1 MVSFAIDRV
10 TRCSSCFV
18 GFFSARSSSIEE
30 VEQRE
35 IFNLIKFQSRRYY
48 YRSHS
53 KRERESLNLIVKFLL
68 HAIISELRPET
79 IYNVSIPS
87 SILRSQWFDTFF
99 LSSLR
104 ILIYRIELIN
114 FQLKNKNLY
123 IYIYI
128 YISLYIY
135 KSSFFLNTDLNAR
148 TASSHHPC
156 IIVTRIFAAVLNL
169 IRGRNR
175 VENEEWEM
183 GGRMMELM
191 ISHAKRVE

>member
-1 MVSFAIDRV
+1 MLHNWNTIEKSRNGSIINSDWREERGCTPWIWKLVRARRPSQLNLDENVRLRLIDSMVSFAIDRV

-53 KRERESLNLIVKFLL
+53 HSIRERESLNLIVKFLL

-79 IYNVSIPS
+79 IYNV

-123 IYIYI
+123 KYINRP
-128 YISLYIY
+128 
-135 KSSFFLNTDLNAR
+135 SF
-148 TASSHHPC
+148 
-156 IIVTRIFAAVLNL
+156 
-169 IRGRNR
+169 
-175 VENEEWEM
+175 
-183 GGRMMELM
+183 
-191 ISHAKRVE
+191 

>member
-53 KRERESLNLIVKFLL
+53 HSIKERESLNLIVKFLL

-87 SILRSQWFDTFF
+87 SISRSQWFDTFF

-104 ILIYRIELIN
+104 ILINRIELIN

-123 IYIYI
+123 IYIQI
-128 YISLYIY
+128 VLLFKHWFERENSVKPSSL
-135 KSSFFLNTDLNAR
+135 
-148 TASSHHPC
+148 HHRYTYLCGCFKFNSGP
-156 IIVTRIFAAVLNL
+156 
-169 IRGRNR
+169 
-175 VENEEWEM
+175 
-183 GGRMMELM
+183 
-191 ISHAKRVE
+191 